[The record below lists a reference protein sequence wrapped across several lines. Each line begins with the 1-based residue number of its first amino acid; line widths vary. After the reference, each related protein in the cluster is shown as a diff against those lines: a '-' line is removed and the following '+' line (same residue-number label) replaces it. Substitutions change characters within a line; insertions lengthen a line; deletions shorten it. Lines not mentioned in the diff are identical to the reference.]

1 MEVIEQE
8 ILKRLL
14 ETPTP
19 PMIKNLLLLLLLF
32 LALVDW
38 WDGVEFQPI
47 RRFLRWLG
55 RQFTRDLAD
64 NVEGLKED
72 IKEVRGDL
80 EEHIK
85 AQDDEM
91 AESLR
96 ASILAFASSI
106 ERGEAHSRREYENVI
121 RNHERYL
128 DLCEKLDKINGYTEI
143 EFEVIRQNYVQKF
156 HGSVERIKE
165 REENHD

>member
-1 MEVIEQE
+1 MIEQE
-8 ILKRLL
+8 LLKRLL

-19 PMIKNLLLLLLLF
+19 PMIKNLLLILLLF

-38 WDGVEFQPI
+38 WDGVKFQPI
-47 RRFLRWLG
+47 RRFLRWIG
-55 RQFTRDLAD
+55 RQFTKDLAD
-64 NVEGLKED
+64 KVEGLKED

-106 ERGEAHSRREYENVI
+106 ERGEAHSRREYENII

-128 DLCEKLDKINGYTEI
+128 ELCEKLDKVNGYTEI
-143 EFEVIRQNYVQKF
+143 EFEVIRQEYMSHF
-156 HGSVERIKE
+156 HGSVEWLKE
-165 REENHD
+165 REEKND